1 VLGNQTERARDGDCA
16 MSEGVKRAVEAAA
29 LRLLQSL
36 ARIFLAAGIGVGE
49 VANLAKVAFVRVARE
64 QGRREGEDPNRPNIS
79 RISVLTGI
87 TRPEVAAILAAGGA
101 RPSLSERGK
110 QRAERVLSG
119 WWNDPDFQTSSG
131 EPAALPLRGRKRSFA
146 TLCERYSG
154 ERSRTAPTLQE
165 LLRVGAV
172 VKHPD
177 GSLRAVSRTYTTV
190 RWDPDGIESA
200 GRQLSEHCDTLVHN
214 LGNPSDTRVA
224 LSVFNARLNPQ
235 YAPVLMR
242 FVEGQAGVFA
252 EVLDNAL
259 NDPQHTVS
267 GKTPGSKAAKLGVG
281 VYLFFDEHAEPQ
293 ERVSKVRRRRGTSRA
308 KPRKATR
315 S

>member
-1 VLGNQTERARDGDCA
+1 

-36 ARIFLAAGIGVGE
+36 ARIFLAAGIGAGE
-49 VANLAKVAFVRVARE
+49 VANLAKVAFVRAARE
-64 QGRREGEDPNRPNIS
+64 QGEREGEDRNRPNIS

-87 TRPEVAAILAAGGA
+87 TRPEVATILAAGDA
-101 RPSLSERGK
+101 TPSLSERGK

-154 ERSRTAPTLQE
+154 ERKRTAPTLQE

-172 VKHPD
+172 QKRPD
-177 GSLRAVSRTYTTV
+177 GLLRAVSRTYATV
-190 RWDPDGIESA
+190 RWNPDGIESV

-214 LGNPSDTRVA
+214 LASPGESRVA
-224 LSVFNARLNPQ
+224 LSVCNARLDPQ

-242 FVEGQAGVFA
+242 FVEGQVGAFA
-252 EVLDNAL
+252 DVLDNTL

-267 GKTPGSKAAKLGVG
+267 GKVPGSKAAKLGVG
-281 VYLFFDEHAEPQ
+281 VYLFFDEHSQPE
-293 ERVSKVRRRRGTSRA
+293 ERARQHRGARRSQS
-308 KPRKATR
+308 RKATR